1 MCGLAGFLELGGN
14 ASTGQLQGIAAAM
27 ADRLAHRGPDAA
39 GTWVDASAGI
49 ALGHRRLAIRDL
61 SAQGGQPMLSA
72 CGRYVLVH
80 NGEIYNCDPLRQA
93 LEREGACRWRGH
105 SDTEI
110 MLAAI
115 SHWGLEA
122 ALARLNGMFAFA
134 LWDRAKTT
142 LYLVRDRLGEKPLY
156 YGWMGNTLLFASEL
170 KALHAHPAWRGEI
183 DRDSVAQLLRLGYI
197 PAPTSI
203 FRGVHKLLPGTL
215 LEISRAADAVPRPY
229 WTLDEVARNGMA
241 SPFRGDAGEA
251 AAQLEK
257 LLRQSVRQQM
267 VADVPLGIFLSG
279 GVDSS
284 LVAALAQAE
293 GNAPVRTFS
302 IGFAEAAYD
311 EAHHARQVARHLGS
325 EHAELRVTPEHAL
338 ALIPDLPDIY
348 DEPFADPAQIPACL
362 LARFARQQV
371 VTCLSGDGG
380 DELFGGY
387 DRYLWGTRAWAL
399 GRHLPYSVRKSA
411 SGLLAAVP
419 GRLWDALGTVLPPR
433 QRYFL
438 SGARLHKLAR
448 ILAAEHPDEVYLRL
462 VERWDG
468 VAEMVPGAGEMP
480 LSPASCAWGDETGDM
495 VQRMMLRD
503 SMGFLPDDVLAKV
516 DRATM
521 AVGLES
527 RAPFLDHRIA
537 EFAWHLPLD
546 MKIRQGQNKWLLRQ
560 VLYRH
565 VPEKLVERPKMGF
578 AVPLDDWLRGPLREW
593 AEHLLDE
600 RSLRQAGLL
609 YPLVVRRKWQEHL
622 SGKRHWQHG
631 LWSVLM
637 LQAWLE
643 KWGKR

>member
-1 MCGLAGFLELGGN
+1 MCGLAGFLELGGR
-14 ASTGQLQGIAAAM
+14 STAERLQALATAM
-27 ADRLAHRGPDAA
+27 AGRLAHRGPDAA
-39 GTWVDASAGI
+39 GSWVDASAGI

-80 NGEIYNCDPLRQA
+80 NGEIYNCDHLRQT
-93 LEREGACRWRGH
+93 LEQEGVCRWRGH

-110 MLAAI
+110 LLAAI

-122 ALARLNGMFAFA
+122 ALARLSGMFAFA
-134 LWDRAKTT
+134 LWDRTKAT

-170 KALHAHPAWRGEI
+170 KALHAHPAWHGEI
-183 DRDSVAQLLRLGYI
+183 DRDSVVQLLRFGYI
-197 PAPTSI
+197 PAPGSI
-203 FRGVHKLLPGTL
+203 FRGVHKLPPGTL
-215 LEISRAADAVPRPY
+215 LEISGAAHAAPRPY
-229 WTLDEVARNGMA
+229 WSLAEAARAGMA
-241 SPFRGDAGEA
+241 SPFQGDAGEA
-251 AAQLEK
+251 AGQLEN
-257 LLRQSVRQQM
+257 LLRQSVRQQL

-293 GNAPVRTFS
+293 GGAPVRTFS

-311 EAHHARQVARHLGS
+311 EARHARQVARHLGT
-325 EHAELRVTPEHAL
+325 EHAEMMVTPQHAL
-338 ALIPDLPDIY
+338 ALIPDLPEIY

-362 LARFARQQV
+362 LARFARQHV

-387 DRYLWGTRAWAL
+387 DRYLWGARAWAL
-399 GRHLPYSVRKSA
+399 GRRLPDSA
-411 SGLLAAVP
+411 RRQAASLLAAVP
-419 GRLWDALGTVLPPR
+419 GRLWGALGAVLPPR

-448 ILAAEHPDEVYLRL
+448 ILAAEQPDEVYLRL

-468 VAEMVPGAGEMP
+468 AAEMVPGARQLALPGEP
-480 LSPASCAWGDETGDM
+480 HVWGEGTGGM
-495 VQRMMLRD
+495 VQRMMLLD
-503 SMGFLPDDVLAKV
+503 GMGFLPGDVMAKV

-527 RAPFLDHRIA
+527 RAPFLDHHLA
-537 EFAWHLPLD
+537 EFAWRLPLA

-565 VPEKLVERPKMGF
+565 VPEKLVDRPKMGF
-578 AVPLDDWLRGPLREW
+578 AVPLDAWLRGPLREW

-609 YPLVVRRKWQEHL
+609 DPLRVRQKWQEHL

-643 KWGKR
+643 KWR

>member
-1 MCGLAGFLELGGN
+1 MCGIAGFLELGGN
-14 ASTGQLQGIAAAM
+14 STAERLQDISAAM
-27 ADRLAHRGPDAA
+27 AKRLAHRGPDAA
-39 GTWVDASAGI
+39 GSWVDASAGI

-61 SAQGGQPMLSA
+61 SSQGGQPMLSA

-80 NGEIYNCDPLRQA
+80 NGEIYNCDHLRQT
-93 LEREGACRWRGH
+93 LEGEGAWHWSGH

-110 MLAAI
+110 LLAAI

-122 ALARLNGMFAFA
+122 ALARLSGMFAFA
-134 LWDRAKTT
+134 LWDREKAT

-183 DRDSVAQLLRLGYI
+183 DRDSVVQLLRFGYI
-197 PAPTSI
+197 PAPGSI
-203 FRGVHKLLPGTL
+203 FRGICKLPPGML
-215 LEISRAADAVPRPY
+215 LEISRAAAAPRSY
-229 WTLDEVARNGMA
+229 WTLDEVARAGMA
-241 SPFRGDAGEA
+241 SPFQGDAGEA
-251 AAQLEK
+251 AGQLEQ

-267 VADVPLGIFLSG
+267 VADVPLGVFLSG

-293 GNAPVRTFS
+293 GRAPIRTFS

-311 EAHHARQVARHLGS
+311 ETRHARQVARHLGT
-325 EHAELRVTPEHAL
+325 EHAEMVVTPQHAL
-338 ALIPDLPDIY
+338 ALIPDLPEIY

-362 LARFARQQV
+362 LARFARQHV

-387 DRYLWGTRAWAL
+387 DRYLWGARAWAL
-399 GRHLPYSVRKSA
+399 GRSLPDSVRKHAA
-411 SGLLAAVP
+411 SLLVAIP
-419 GRLWDALGTVLPPR
+419 GRLWDVLGAALPPR

-448 ILAAEHPDEVYLRL
+448 ILAAERPDEVYLRL
-462 VERWDG
+462 VERWDSA
-468 VAEMVPGAGEMP
+468 VEMVPGARQLLLPGEP
-480 LSPASCAWGDETGDM
+480 HAWGDGTGGM
-495 VQRMMLRD
+495 VQRMLLLD
-503 SMGFLPDDVLAKV
+503 GMGFLPDDVLAKV

-527 RAPFLDHRIA
+527 RAPFLDHHIA
-537 EFAWHLPLD
+537 EFAWRLPLA
-546 MKIRQGQNKWLLRQ
+546 MKICQGHNKWLLRQ

-578 AVPLDDWLRGPLREW
+578 AVPLDDWLRGPLRDW

-600 RSLRQAGLL
+600 RSLRHGGLL
-609 YPLVVRRKWQEHL
+609 DARLVRRKWQEHL

-643 KWGKR
+643 KWGG